1 MPKLRWV
8 IVHAA
13 VTFIMA
19 VTLVTMQRE
28 LGRIERLSDA
38 LEAKVGEL
46 VELTR
51 KSQDLE
57 EKIVIYET
65 PDGMVGLARKE
76 FNMVRS
82 GEKVFKIE
90 LISEDILRKE

>member
-1 MPKLRWV
+1 VPKLRWV